1 MKVNFNF
8 DTGARRIRFRAED
21 ILEET
26 VLREMALLGTKGVEL
41 KICEL
46 DTKMI
51 ITAPISSPERK
62 FGIFEIEMRINGY
75 AEGKEKKSE

>member
-8 DTGARRIRFRAED
+8 DTGARRIRFYAED
-21 ILEET
+21 PLEEV
-26 VLREMALLGTKGVEL
+26 VLKEMAFLGTKGVEL

-51 ITAPISSPERK
+51 ITTPISAPERK
-62 FGIFEIEMRINGY
+62 FGVFEIEMRINGFD
-75 AEGKEKKSE
+75 KEKKSE